1 MITIKIG
8 VREDEVLVRGTG
20 DDELLESA
28 NRASREIAA
37 IHGWIVDSKTRLFE
51 YRERVSKIHA
61 TETGA

>member
-1 MITIKIG
+1 MIRITI
-8 VREDEVLVRGTG
+8 RNDEVTVRSIATE
-20 DDELLESA
+20 DDDLLEAA
-28 NRASREIAA
+28 NRAAREIAA